1 MSIEEEKLI
10 IDSAM
15 SDEDIEEFLV
25 TISQEQIK
33 KVIIKNDDISSS
45 IIQAIWCS
53 KKDVEVES
61 EFLKP
66 FFENIVVGENS

>member
-10 IDSAM
+10 IDSPM

-25 TISQEQIK
+25 TLSQEQIQ
-33 KVIIKNDDISSS
+33 KVIIKNDDIASS

-53 KKDVEVES
+53 KKEVKVKS

-66 FFENIVVGENS
+66 FFENVVVGENS